1 MSRFAE
7 GLGLDYKQER
17 AKVFLLPNQTSGLPR
32 LLVGEAGKKGKGEA
46 SGCDGIAGG
55 FTANLMES
63 GASEAAVKQAIE
75 GLYTEGQKR
84 PAVA

>member
-1 MSRFAE
+1 LSRFAE

-17 AKVFLLPNQTSGLPR
+17 SSVDFA
-32 LLVGEAGKKGKGEA
+32 EAGKKGDGEA
-46 SGCDGIAGG
+46 GGGDGIAGG
-55 FTANLMES
+55 FTTNLMES

-75 GLYTEGQKR
+75 GLDTEGQKR